1 LVGVAEIRDS
11 LFFELISHTRA
22 KMEKNMNT
30 LLCLL
35 LLLLVGAYA
44 VHRSDVVALLR
55 ALPDSNA
62 DFQEPTEE
70 GESS

>member
-1 LVGVAEIRDS
+1 
-11 LFFELISHTRA
+11 
-22 KMEKNMNT
+22 MNI
-30 LLCLL
+30 LLGLL

-44 VHRSDVVALLR
+44 VHRSDLVAVLR

-70 GESS
+70 GEQP